1 VDTTPAAA
9 HQEHEDHPW
18 TIQIPD
24 HPPRTDSPEYRASRQ
39 RMNDLAN
46 GIPDL
51 VYGPAPH
58 QDHHGGGLW
67 LKDAD
72 GWFLVRNLAGIE
84 WSAQFCAD
92 PAKVDLL
99 RRNARRLYA
108 AFPEAVDELV
118 IRDLLDTEITDA
130 DGVQRWTDSI
140 CNASVPLSAAFHT
153 GVLPKAET
161 GGVHHYPSPISEIEL
176 FKQDDFELW
185 VRTDD
190 GALAAV
196 VPVGRRGSG
205 DGRTRLLFAAVPIAP
220 GEETPLE
227 RIAGPPA
234 PPPAADDE
242 RGAATQPELGRGGG
256 EEDATILP
264 ANHPLSL
271 RAFAEQTR
279 ESGTTRE
286 GGGP

>member
-1 VDTTPAAA
+1 VNTTPPAA
-9 HQEHEDHPW
+9 HPEHEDYPW

-24 HPPRTDSPEYRASRQ
+24 HPPRTDTPEYVASRR

-92 PAKVDLL
+92 PAKVDSL

-108 AFPEAVDELV
+108 AFPEAVAELG

-153 GVLPKAET
+153 GVLPTAET
-161 GGVHHYPSPISEIEL
+161 GGVHHYPSPITEIEL
-176 FKQDDFELW
+176 FKHDDFPLW

-205 DGRTRLLFAAVPIAP
+205 DGRTRLLFAAVPTAE

-234 PPPAADDE
+234 PAPAADEE
-242 RGAATQPELGRGGG
+242 RGAAALPGRAGLPAG
-256 EEDATILP
+256 EDPTILP
-264 ANHPLSL
+264 ATHPLSL

-279 ESGTTRE
+279 EAGMNRKGE
-286 GGGP
+286 GV